1 MTSIVIVLVVFFS
14 YFLFYNSL
22 KIASISREKKTIEL
36 LSNQID
42 IILNS
47 AESEISTVAT
57 DSDLQKILT
66 DIEKNQAI
74 LEQKDA
80 FNIRAKLS
88 TIIYKNSTIS
98 GIILHTSGGE
108 ILSSDQKFVSLLN
121 KEVNTITN
129 INQWYGPVFD
139 IHQLPYIY
147 ICKEIYNISTGK
159 KLGFIE
165 VFIEEDL
172 LSKNY
177 TDSNYVNYSDFFIV
191 NKDNTI
197 LSSFSKNAINTKIKA
212 QKKDLHF
219 NSYDKNILV
228 QTNKSDKSL
237 ILSTFNVNL
246 NSTLIAYLHLN
257 KIVTQKTELT
267 FYLLIIFI
275 LSILVIYIFSK
286 FIAKSISKP
295 LTNLYDAMN
304 NVEKGDWNIDSLNT
318 SSDELGLLLLKFKK
332 LLQHIKILIEKLQN
346 EERQKKQFEL
356 ELLQI
361 QIKPHFLYNSLESI
375 SSLIELDMKK
385 EAIES
390 ILSLSNFYRGILN
403 KGYTMI
409 SLKDELK
416 ITKEYLEI
424 MKIRY
429 SNIFD
434 YYLYCDDDLLD
445 LTCPKLLIQPLVEN
459 SIYHGLKN
467 SNTKGNLIVSIF
479 ADEVNIIII
488 VEDNGVGISKN
499 KQNEIFSQNFESSSQ
514 NGFALKNIKERL
526 SLFYGTS
533 YKFELISNVNQ
544 GCCITIKLPI
554 VKKY

>member
-1 MTSIVIVLVVFFS
+1 M
-14 YFLFYNSL
+14 FYNSL
-22 KIASISREKKTIEL
+22 KTASISREKKTIEL

-47 AESEISTVAT
+47 AESEISTIAT
-57 DSDLQKILT
+57 DQNLQKTLA

-74 LEQKDA
+74 LKQKES

-98 GIILHTSGGE
+98 GIILHTASGE

-121 KEVNTITN
+121 KKVNTITN
-129 INQWYGPVFD
+129 INEWYGPVFD
-139 IHQLPYIY
+139 IHQVPYIY

-165 VFIEEDL
+165 IFIEEDL

-177 TDSNYVNYSDFFIV
+177 TDANYINYSNFFIV
-191 NKDNTI
+191 NKENTI
-197 LSSFSKNAINTKIKA
+197 LSSFSKNSINTKIESLKT
-212 QKKDLHF
+212 DLKF
-219 NSYDKNILV
+219 DSYDKNILV
-228 QTNKSDKSL
+228 QTNKPDKSL
-237 ILSTFNVNL
+237 ILSTFNTSL
-246 NSTLIAYLHLN
+246 NSTLIAYLHLD

-267 FYLLIIFI
+267 FYLLIIFV
-275 LSILVIYIFSK
+275 LSIFIIYIFSK
-286 FIAKSISKP
+286 FISKSISKP
-295 LTNLYDAMN
+295 LTSLYDAMN
-304 NVEKGDWNIDSLNT
+304 NVEEGNWNIDSLDS

-332 LLQHIKILIEKLQN
+332 LLGHIKILIEKLQN

-356 ELLQI
+356 ELLQT

-375 SSLIELDMKK
+375 SSLIELDMKDD
-385 EAIES
+385 AVES
-390 ILSLSNFYRGILN
+390 ILSLSNFYRGILS
-403 KGYTMI
+403 KGSTMI
-409 SLKDELK
+409 SLRDELK

-434 YYLYCDDDLLD
+434 YYLYCDDNLLD

-467 SNTKGNLIVSIF
+467 SNTKGSLIVSIF
-479 ADEVNIIII
+479 TDDIDIVII
-488 VEDNGVGISKN
+488 VEDTGVGINKN
-499 KQNEIFSQNFESSSQ
+499 RQAEIFSSNFASNSQ

-533 YKFELISNVNQ
+533 YKFELVSTINQ
-544 GCCITIKLPI
+544 GCCITIKLPMQKNNRFEG
-554 VKKY
+554 VF